1 MPLQAPH
8 WSLNLIADC
17 GRWLPQYPPL
27 HMPSSAM
34 WPCHLLISGEVP
46 LPLNLVWPNVSLI
59 TDNIHELT
67 GNVRKRHLV
76 SGQVSQSIFSQ
87 NPASILRKAQI
98 TQRAT
103 QTGSLSSWQSQIRP
117 VLSHSIP
124 SGNSKEFRL
133 PTAGVTLGYF
143 SLPSLKPQTVWSQ
156 DKPDP
161 LYPVWIS
168 DLRIP
173 GAS

>member
-1 MPLQAPH
+1 MAATISSTPH
-8 WSLNLIADC
+8 AVLCNVTLPPTHQWWS
-17 GRWLPQYPPL
+17 
-27 HMPSSAM
+27 SSSLEPGLA
-34 WPCHLLISGEVP
+34 H
-46 LPLNLVWPNVSLI
+46 VSLI

-67 GNVRKRHLV
+67 GNVRKRHPV

-87 NPASILRKAQI
+87 NPASLLREAQI

-103 QTGSLSSWQSQIRP
+103 QTGSLSSWQSQTRP

-143 SLPSLKPQTVWSQ
+143 SLLSLRPQTVWSQ